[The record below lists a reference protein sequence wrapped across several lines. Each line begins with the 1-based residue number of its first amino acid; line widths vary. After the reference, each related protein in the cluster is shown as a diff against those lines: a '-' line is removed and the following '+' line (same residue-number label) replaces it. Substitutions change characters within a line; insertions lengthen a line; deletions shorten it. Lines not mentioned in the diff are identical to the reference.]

1 MVRAVN
7 KLIFMSK
14 KIIFSSLFLFLFSF
28 LSFFS
33 SNSCLALT
41 KDPLTGLNETAA
53 VTVLDQS
60 VGSDSNF
67 IQSFAGRVIGVVL
80 SFVGVIFLILMI
92 YAGISWMTA
101 VGNEQQIT
109 KARDLLINSIIGLII
124 VFAAYAIT
132 AFVGNFVTGV

>member
-1 MVRAVN
+1 
-7 KLIFMSK
+7 MSK